1 MDGARRQRDLLQ
13 QDDQADSVVVPDTLR
28 ETEYIS
34 LLTFRKNGDGVPT
47 PVWMAR
53 VGEALYVFSQADT
66 GKVKRIKNFPE
77 VKVAEC
83 TANGKLKGTWYDA
96 VAELVDDE
104 AEKAGAY
111 KALIGKYGWKMKI
124 LNLGS
129 KLSGKIKTRAL
140 IRLQF

>member
-1 MDGARRQRDLLQ
+1 M
-13 QDDQADSVVVPDTLR
+13 VPDTLR

-53 VGEALYVFSQADT
+53 VEESLYVFSQTDT
-66 GKVKRIKNFPE
+66 GKVKRIRNFPE
-77 VKVAEC
+77 VRVAEC

-96 VAELVDDE
+96 LAELVDDE
-104 AEKAGAY
+104 TEKAVAY
-111 KALIGKYGWKMKI
+111 KALIDKYGWKMKV

-129 KLSGKIKTRAL
+129 RLSGKIKTRAL
-140 IRLQF
+140 IRLRF

>member
-1 MDGARRQRDLLQ
+1 M
-13 QDDQADSVVVPDTLR
+13 VPDTLR

-34 LLTFRKNGDGVPT
+34 LMTYRKNGDGVPT
-47 PVWMAR
+47 PVWVAR
-53 VGEALYVFSQADT
+53 MEESLYVFSQTNT

-83 TANGKLKGTWYDA
+83 TANGNLKGTWYDA

-104 AEKAGAY
+104 AEKAAAY
-111 KALIGKYGWKMKI
+111 QALIDKYGWKMKV

-140 IRLQF
+140 IRLHF